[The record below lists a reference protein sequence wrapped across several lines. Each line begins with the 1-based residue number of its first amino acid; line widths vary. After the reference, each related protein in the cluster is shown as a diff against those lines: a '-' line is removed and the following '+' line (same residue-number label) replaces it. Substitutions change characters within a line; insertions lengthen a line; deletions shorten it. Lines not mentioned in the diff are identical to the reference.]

1 MIDSFVLL
9 APILMLGVIALL
21 GFVGC
26 SYNPPRAAD
35 PEPEPT
41 TVDIVATVPSGSPT
55 IDSVSTDY
63 GTARAGS
70 SLSIVTAEPDR
81 LEVSNALFGTDFHI
95 REGFIEFDT
104 SSIPV
109 TAVIEAATLTLTS
122 FRDEGAAALNQ
133 TVEVRIRDFGAT
145 FEATDFV
152 PGANLSAL
160 TLVASRAVEPSTRDI
175 WTPEPFD
182 DVALAFH
189 IVKGG
194 MTRIIIHDKM
204 TGMGTQPS
212 PGTAQSDCTFCSPAY
227 GTVPFRPKLTVKYH
241 PE

>member
-1 MIDSFVLL
+1 
-9 APILMLGVIALL
+9 VIALL

-26 SYNPPRAAD
+26 SYNPRRAD

-41 TVDIVATVPSGSPT
+41 TVDLVATVPSGSPT

-63 GTARAGS
+63 STARAGS

-122 FRDEGAAALNQ
+122 FRDEGAAALGQ

-145 FEATDFV
+145 FDATDFV

-160 TLVASRAVEPSTRDI
+160 TLVASRAVEPSTRPI
-175 WTPEPFD
+175 GTAEPFD
-182 DVALAFH
+182 DVALAAN

-194 MTRIIIHDKM
+194 KTRIIVHDQM
-204 TGMGTQPS
+204 TRLGTQPS
-212 PGTAQSDCTFCSPAY
+212 PGTAQSDCIFCSPSH
-227 GTVPFRPKLTVKYH
+227 GTAAFRPKLTVTY
-241 PE
+241 E